1 MVSGR
6 RRQKGNRIYERSGHM
21 NSPQTLSYWESTEWL
36 QPPDLLIVGGGI
48 VGASTALFYKQKY
61 PNHRVMILDKGLMPE
76 GASTRN
82 AGFTCI
88 GSISEHLADMETAGE
103 DVVFGRIKRRWNGL
117 NLLKKTM
124 GEEAIGYRPTGGHEI
139 FTDAKL
145 FEMCCERIPEI
156 NRQLQ
161 ERIGV
166 GDVYRATEYEGR
178 PAIFNRVEGAINSGR
193 MMLQLH
199 RRLAERG
206 VETRWNCRVTS
217 IDNGTV
223 TLQSGLEIHPGKLVI
238 ATNGFTRHLTDLPV
252 KPARG
257 YVFVTK
263 PLADLAWRGTFHFD
277 EGYIYFRD
285 VDERL
290 LIGGARNI
298 AMAKEETAEFGVN
311 QTIKDHLIRFVNDTL
326 QIPDGWEIEQEWS
339 GIMGMTENKEPIIK
353 QMNPNTWV
361 AAGLSGMGVAIGMQ
375 VAKDL
380 LDHME
385 R

>member
-1 MVSGR
+1 
-6 RRQKGNRIYERSGHM
+6 M

-61 PNHRVMILDKGLMPE
+61 PDHTVMILDKGMMPE

-88 GSISEHLADMETAGE
+88 GSISEHLADMDTAGE
-103 DVVFGRIKRRWNGL
+103 DVVFGRIKRRWSGL
-117 NLLKKTM
+117 NLLKETM
-124 GEEAIGYRPTGGHEI
+124 GEEAIGYEPTGGHEI
-139 FTDAKL
+139 FTDSEL
-145 FEMCCERIPEI
+145 FETCCERITEI

-161 ERIGV
+161 ERIGM
-166 GDVYRATEYEGR
+166 GDVYTSTEYEGH
-178 PAIFNRVEGAINSGR
+178 PAIFNRVEGAINSGQ
-193 MMLQLH
+193 MMRQLH
-199 RRLAERG
+199 RRLAKRG

-223 TLQSGLEIHPGKLVI
+223 TLQSGLQIHPGKLVI
-238 ATNGFTRHLTDLPV
+238 ATNGFIRHLTDLPV

-263 PLADLAWRGTFHFD
+263 PLADLTWRGTFHFD

-285 VDERL
+285 VDDRL

-298 AMAKEETAEFGVN
+298 AMAKEETDEFGVN
-311 QTIKDHLIRFVNDTL
+311 QTIKDHLIRFVNETL
-326 QIPDGWEIEQEWS
+326 QISDGWEIEQEWS

-353 QMNPNTWV
+353 EIKPGV
-361 AAGLSGMGVAIGMQ
+361 FAAVGLSGMGIAIGMQ

-380 LDHME
+380 LERME

>member
-1 MVSGR
+1 
-6 RRQKGNRIYERSGHM
+6 M
-21 NSPQTLSYWESTEWL
+21 NTPQTHSYWETSEWL
-36 QPPDLLIVGGGI
+36 QPPDLLIVGSGI

-61 PNHRVMILDKGLMPE
+61 PDHSVMILDKGMMPE

-82 AGFTCI
+82 AGFACI

-103 DVVFGRIKRRWNGL
+103 EMVFGRIKRRWNGL
-117 NLLKKTM
+117 TLLKETM
-124 GEEAIGYRPTGGHEI
+124 GEEAIGYEPTGGHEI
-139 FTDAKL
+139 FTDEKI
-145 FEMCCERIPEI
+145 FERCRDRIPEI

-161 ERIGV
+161 ERMGL
-166 GDVYRATEYEGR
+166 GEVYRVTEYEGHS
-178 PAIFNRVEGAINSGR
+178 AIFNRVEGAINSGR
-193 MMLQLH
+193 MMSQLH
-199 RRLAERG
+199 RRLSKAG
-206 VETRWNCRVTS
+206 VQTLWNCAVES
-217 IDNGTV
+217 VEKGSVKLENGV
-223 TLQSGLEIHPGKLVI
+223 QLSPRKLVL
-238 ATNGFTRHLTDLPV
+238 ATNGFTKNLINLPV

-257 YVFVTK
+257 YVFVTQ
-263 PLADLAWRGTFHFD
+263 PVADLKWRGTFHFD

-298 AMAKEETAEFGVN
+298 AKAEEETDEFGVN

-326 QIPDGWEIEQEWS
+326 QIPGGWEIEQEWS

-353 QMNPNTWV
+353 EIKPGV
-361 AAGLSGMGVAIGMQ
+361 FAAVGLSGMGIAIGMQ

-380 LDHME
+380 LERME